1 MQMLPP
7 ADATTRTPRAWCGL
21 TGPRGCPGVVGCV
34 PQLADVLGT
43 PGGCPSPQAELGT
56 AAGRW
61 HAAVPGMQARKAQ
74 LTRRRGRGDFM
85 PYPSIP
91 LACQGQC
98 FVPRF
103 NRISSCSPAALI
115 RSGGEGSLGRQRAGG
130 CGDGARRASPPCG
143 VTSAS
148 GDTETPLCLGCP
160 AGHGAGVRDDHF
172 MLLPQ
177 LSWAASSNLL
187 RPDRRH
193 PPPFPSASLGTWDS
207 SSCTLISPIFSSFS
221 LPYRH

>member
-1 MQMLPP
+1 MLPP

-21 TGPRGCPGVVGCV
+21 TGPWGSPGVVGCV
-34 PQLADVLGT
+34 PQTCWAPLVAAPAPGQSSARPQGGGT
-43 PGGCPSPQAELGT
+43 QPCPACRHG
-56 AAGRW
+56 
-61 HAAVPGMQARKAQ
+61 KAQ

-98 FVPRF
+98 FVPQF

-115 RSGGEGSLGRQRAGG
+115 RSGGEGSLGRQWAGG
-130 CGDGARRASPPCG
+130 CRDGARRASPPCG
-143 VTSAS
+143 VTS

-160 AGHGAGVRDDHF
+160 AGHGAGVRDNRF
-172 MLLPQ
+172 VLLPW
-177 LSWAASSNLL
+177 LSWAATSNLL

>member
-1 MQMLPP
+1 MLPP

-61 HAAVPGMQARKAQ
+61 HAAVPGVQAGKAQ

-115 RSGGEGSLGRQRAGG
+115 RSGGEGSLVRLSAGG
-130 CGDGARRASPPCG
+130 NGLGAAGTGPGERPLLVGSPRPRGTLRLPCALD
-143 VTSAS
+143 VLL
-148 GDTETPLCLGCP
+148 DTEQGRGTITSCFSPGFPGLPLPTFSGLT
-160 AGHGAGVRDDHF
+160 AGI
-172 MLLPQ
+172 LLP
-177 LSWAASSNLL
+177 
-187 RPDRRH
+187 
-193 PPPFPSASLGTWDS
+193 
-207 SSCTLISPIFSSFS
+207 SPQHHWERGIP
-221 LPYRH
+221 LPAL